1 MKKIAVLLGA
11 ILIGA
16 TTSPIFATQT
26 NPPVKKA
33 SQPQPQRDDTGMSPD
48 MHSHKH

>member
-1 MKKIAVLLGA
+1 MKKIATLLGA

-26 NPPVKKA
+26 KPPVKKA
-33 SQPQPQRDDTGMSPD
+33 SQPQRDDTGMYPD